1 MQHTLFE
8 RNFFGK
14 FEDLIDAAA
23 RLDRA
28 GDRQIAVAL
37 EEKPTLKLIGHFD
50 KAFLHARDF
59 GQFGFND
66 AAGLGGFRKSGSDIR
81 REAFQSC
88 LSVLDVRHRER
99 QLSRLIALRIE
110 PEDFLAVRHVAD
122 DRLFFDELVD
132 VHEMISFLLRCG
144 VCLLGVR
151 TRDRAVKF
159 QMPFGRFRSGRYS

>member
-28 GDRQIAVAL
+28 GDRQITVAL
-37 EEKPTLKLIGHFD
+37 EEKPTVKLIGHFD

-66 AAGLGGFRKSGSDIR
+66 AAGLGGFRKSRRDIWCK
-81 REAFQSC
+81 ALQSC
-88 LSVLDVRHRER
+88 LSVLDVCHRER
-99 QLSRLIALRIE
+99 QFGRLITLRVD

-132 VHEMISFLLRCG
+132 VHEMVSFLLRCG
-144 VCLLGVR
+144 VCALSVR

-159 QMPFGRFRSGRYS
+159 QMPFGQFRSGRCS

>member
-37 EEKPTLKLIGHFD
+37 EEKPTTKLIGHFD
-50 KAFLHARDF
+50 KAFLHARNF

-66 AAGLGGFRKSGSDIR
+66 AAGFGGFRKSRRDIR

-99 QLSRLIALRIE
+99 
-110 PEDFLAVRHVAD
+110 
-122 DRLFFDELVD
+122 
-132 VHEMISFLLRCG
+132 
-144 VCLLGVR
+144 
-151 TRDRAVKF
+151 
-159 QMPFGRFRSGRYS
+159 